1 MTVLGPIPSD
11 DLGVT
16 LVHEHMVFGF
26 PGWFADETV
35 APYDRMAIE
44 AKCLEV
50 LKDIKSV
57 GVQSIIDPTPCDV
70 GGRDATLL
78 KRLSEKSGIHIIAVT
93 GLYYEK
99 DGGAPYYR
107 WLQFADRDI
116 EKDIYELFKTE
127 ITTGIG
133 KTGVRPGL
141 IKVATDDPVITEYEQ
156 LIMRAAVQVS
166 NETGV
171 PIMTHCQGDTIGP
184 AQQDLF
190 LQLGANPKKIVI
202 GHQNNSADI
211 HYHLSQLEK
220 PGFFLG
226 FDRTGSINGPRAEE
240 SLIELIKK
248 GYADRLMISH
258 DSIGFWLGRPFDL
271 GQKAAEWYPT
281 YIHKKLIPKMKAA
294 GITDAQV
301 YTILVDNP
309 RRFFTGG

>member
-1 MTVLGPIPSD
+1 MNHLTGNDRIMTVLGPISAG

-16 LVHEHMVFGF
+16 LVHEHMVLGF

-57 GVQSIIDPTPCDV
+57 GVQSIIDTTPCDM
-70 GGRDATLL
+70 GGRDAALL
-78 KRLSEKSGIHIIAVT
+78 KGLSEKSGINIIVVT

-107 WLQFADRDI
+107 WLRFANRDI
-116 EKDIYELFKTE
+116 EEDIYELFKTE

-141 IKVATDDPVITEYEQ
+141 IKVATDDPIITEYEQ
-156 LIMRAAVQVS
+156 LIIRAAVRVS
-166 NETGV
+166 KETGI
-171 PIMTHCQGDTIGP
+171 PIMTHCQGDTVGP

-211 HYHLSQLEK
+211 NYHLFQLDR

-226 FDRTGSINGPRAEE
+226 FDRTGAINGPQAEE
-240 SLIELIKK
+240 SLIELIRR

-258 DSIGFWLGRPFDL
+258 DFTAFWLGRPFDL
-271 GQKAAEWYPT
+271 GPKAAEWYPT
-281 YIHKKLIPKMKAA
+281 YIHKKLIP
-294 GITDAQV
+294 
-301 YTILVDNP
+301 
-309 RRFFTGG
+309 